1 MWSMLGE
8 CTGNVR
14 STPTPYLSLRTV
26 KVSRTPPPWRRST
39 TPLNT
44 WIRSLAP
51 SMTFTWTLIVS
62 PGLKAGRSSR
72 SDVLS
77 TKSSVFMSED
87 TSLRSRLRA
96 AAHRCEQ
103 VSRQPSRWLGHL
115 GASRGRRERTVRP
128 TTAGDNW
135 SIVPDRAH
143 AAKSRRIAAAADPIV
158 TWANGTHDREMT
170 NRTRPLLWLIA
181 TAAVLTVWTTGC
193 AKVYGSPDGP
203 QPTVHTPES
212 PP

>member
-26 KVSRTPPPWRRST
+26 KVSRTPPPWRRRT

-96 AAHRCEQ
+96 AADRCERVGSQ
-103 VSRQPSRWLGHL
+103 LSQGFRAL
-115 GASRGRRERTVRP
+115 GASRGRRERAVRP

-135 SIVPDRAH
+135 SIVPDPAH
-143 AAKSRRIAAAADPIV
+143 AAKSRRIAVPHRPAV
-158 TWANGTHDREMT
+158 TWANGTHDGEMT
-170 NRTRPLLWLIA
+170 TRARLPLLLIA
-181 TAAVLTVWTTGC
+181 TAAVLAVSTTGC
-193 AKVYGSPDGP
+193 AKVYGSADGP
-203 QPTVHTPES
+203 Q
-212 PP
+212 